1 MHGAFSRRGATPA
14 CYFKQWSR
22 IAVLAMMLIF
32 LLTGALILLPRL
44 HVAHAQSDDWPTYQD
59 DYGRSGFNSAET
71 IINPSSAPR
80 LKLHWSYKA
89 GGAITTQP
97 VEANG
102 MIYWGS
108 WDGFE
113 HATNLDG
120 TQAWQTNLGQTVDS
134 SCHPPT
140 AGVTSTATVA
150 SVLIGGTLT
159 SVVFVGGG
167 NATFYA
173 LNAATGAVIW
183 NTPLGPSPSTFLWD
197 SPAVYNNSVYIGV
210 SSFGDCPLVQ
220 GQLVQLDASTGTIQH
235 IFDTVPAGCLGA
247 GVWGSPTIDAS
258 DGSVYFVTGNSG
270 SCSTREVYASAIVKL
285 SATDLTYLSSWRVPP
300 TRRDFGSTPTL
311 FQATI
316 NGVMHQLVGVANKNG
331 IYYAFDRGAISN
343 GPVWQATIA
352 VSGGCPECGQG
363 SISPSSWDG
372 TALYV
377 AGGHTTIGGNSCL
390 GSLRALNP
398 ADGTFL
404 WEDCLNDGAVL
415 AAVSAVPGVA
425 VVGEGTHL
433 VVVATATGQILFNF
447 AAGKRFWGAASISNG
462 VLYIGDVKGNLYAFG
477 T

>member
-1 MHGAFSRRGATPA
+1 MHGAFFRRGATLA
-14 CYFKQWSR
+14 CYSKQWSR
-22 IAVLAMMLIF
+22 FAVLAMLLIF

-44 HVAHAQSDDWPTYQD
+44 HAAHAQSDDWPTYQD

-71 IINPSSAPR
+71 IFNPSSASN
-80 LKLHWSYKA
+80 LKVHWSYKVA
-89 GGAITTQP
+89 GAITTQP

-120 TQAWQTNLGQTVDS
+120 TQAWQTNLSQTVDS
-134 SCHPPT
+134 SCHPPA
-140 AGVTSTATVA
+140 AGVASTGAVA

-159 SVVFVGGG
+159 PVVFVGGG
-167 NATFYA
+167 DATF
-173 LNAATGAVIW
+173 
-183 NTPLGPSPSTFLWD
+183 
-197 SPAVYNNSVYIGV
+197 
-210 SSFGDCPLVQ
+210 
-220 GQLVQLDASTGTIQH
+220 
-235 IFDTVPAGCLGA
+235 
-247 GVWGSPTIDAS
+247 
-258 DGSVYFVTGNSG
+258 
-270 SCSTREVYASAIVKL
+270 
-285 SATDLTYLSSWRVPP
+285 
-300 TRRDFGSTPTL
+300 
-311 FQATI
+311 
-316 NGVMHQLVGVANKNG
+316 
-331 IYYAFDRGAISN
+331 YAFDRGAISN

-390 GSLRALNP
+390 GSLRALNQ
-398 ADGTFL
+398 ADGTPM

-433 VVVATATGQILFNF
+433 VVVATATGQVLFNF

-462 VLYIGDVKGNLYAFG
+462 VLYIGDVRGNLYAFG